1 MEEITTKRAIL
12 QVLEKHPGDPINA
25 RVIREEMAAIGKCV
39 TDGAVH
45 KALSDLHCTGWIR
58 RYRTKSGRLVY
69 RSLEDDER
77 LSDAVRANLI
87 TDEDEKK
94 KEKEKQLTIFQLRII
109 KDRTKIGEEFRVRI
123 PNGNEE
129 KETKR
134 LKVIRKTKHLCIFEG
149 NRSCQWWDVYM
160 YLNGAFD
167 HVG

>member
-25 RVIREEMAAIGKCV
+25 RVIREEMAAIGKCA

-58 RYRTKSGRLVY
+58 RYRTKAGRLVY
-69 RSLEDDER
+69 RSLKDDER

-94 KEKEKQLTIFQLRII
+94 KEKEKVLTMFQLRII
-109 KDRTKIGEEFRVRI
+109 KDRTRIGEEFRVKI
-123 PNGNEE
+123 SDDIM
-129 KETKR
+129 KR

-149 NRSCQWWDVYM
+149 NKSCQWWDVYM